1 MYVDRCEGGLREGLK
16 YLEMITAICRKMNL
30 FVCIIVLIFKLLVN
44 SIFAEHNSRVEIK
57 WYLLDMNDIEQIT
70 ELSCLFSIMEIYTGR
85 YGI

>member
-1 MYVDRCEGGLREGLK
+1 MDNEGRLRGGGLSYSLCRNMYVDRCEGGLREGLK

-57 WYLLDMNDIEQIT
+57 
-70 ELSCLFSIMEIYTGR
+70 
-85 YGI
+85 